1 MTKINPDAVSGVE
14 LEATLGASL
23 GSIVPLLGT
32 AIGAATG
39 AVLYA
44 RSEDWF
50 RFPQPEHKTG
60 FQTAC
65 IPLIHIRISGFF
77 GSCSLRRC

>member
-1 MTKINPDAVSGVE
+1 MYKIGA
-14 LEATLGASL
+14 ATGGAI
-23 GSIVPLLGT
+23 G
-32 AIGAATG
+32 AADGAATG

-65 IPLIHIRISGFF
+65 IPLVHIRISGFF